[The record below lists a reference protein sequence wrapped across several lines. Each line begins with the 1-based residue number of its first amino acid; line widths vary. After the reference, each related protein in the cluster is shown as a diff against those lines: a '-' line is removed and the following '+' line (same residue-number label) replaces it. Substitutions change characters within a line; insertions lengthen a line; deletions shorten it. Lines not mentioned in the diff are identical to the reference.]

1 MEPSAGKDHKIL
13 FLYNHSSTFIRNDL
27 EIFKGKAA
35 VVAYEC
41 RISKSLPG
49 FIVSMAREMFFILFN
64 ISKSGMIYCWFADY
78 HAFFPAFFAKLARK
92 PFYLVLGGYDVNY
105 LPELGYGSF
114 GSRFRGYCTRYALR
128 NATCNLP
135 VSENLAVEARKR
147 AGNINLHTLPT
158 GYDPEK
164 FTFTDELKE
173 NMVITAAIVHEK
185 QTYLVKGLDRFLE
198 LARITPGLTFVAVG
212 IGTEM
217 HPDFEPVPENLK
229 LIPRVDQYE
238 LYRWFGRARFYA
250 QLSRSE
256 GMPNGLCE
264 AMLMKCIPLGM
275 KVGGIP
281 AVIAGDGYLL
291 DEWDPLMAR
300 DFLMS
305 HLADNETGEK
315 ARKSI
320 AERFH
325 YRKRAEYLESLLT
338 RLKGYRQ

>member
-1 MEPSAGKDHKIL
+1 MEPSAGKNHKIL

-27 EIFKGKAA
+27 EFFKRKTS
-35 VVAYEC
+35 VIDYEC
-41 RISKSLPG
+41 RISKSLSG
-49 FIVSMAREMFFILFN
+49 YIFYMAREMLFILIN
-64 ISKSGMIYCWFADY
+64 IYGSNMIYCWFADY
-78 HAFFPAFFAKLARK
+78 HAFLPAVFAKLTHK

-114 GSRFRGYCTRYALR
+114 GSRFRAYCTCYALR

-147 AGNINLHTLPT
+147 AGNIKLHTLPT

-164 FTFTDELKE
+164 FTPVDDVKE

-185 QTYLVKGLDRFLE
+185 QTFLVKGLDRFLE
-198 LARITPGLTFVAVG
+198 LARNTPGLTFVAVG
-212 IGTEM
+212 IGKEM
-217 HPDFEPVPENLK
+217 HPDFEPLPENLK
-229 LIPRVDQYE
+229 LIPRVDQSE

-275 KVGGIP
+275 RIGGIP
-281 AVIAGDGYLL
+281 GVIADSGYLL
-291 DEWDPLMAR
+291 DDWDPLTAR
-300 DFLMS
+300 NFLLN
-305 HLADNETGEK
+305 HLTDNLTGEK

-325 YRKRAEYLESLLT
+325 FKKRAEYLESLLM
-338 RLKGYRQ
+338 RL

>member
-27 EIFKGKAA
+27 EIFKRKT
-35 VVAYEC
+35 VVLDYEC
-41 RISKSLPG
+41 RISKSLSG
-49 FIVSMAREMFFILFN
+49 FLFSMAREMFFMLFN
-64 ISKSGMIYCWFADY
+64 ISGSSMIYCWFADY
-78 HAFFPAFFAKLARK
+78 HAFIPAVFAKLTRK

-114 GSRFRGYCTRYALR
+114 GSRFRAYCTRYALR

-147 AGNINLHTLPT
+147 AGNINLYILPT

-164 FTFTDELKE
+164 FTSVDEPKE

-185 QTYLVKGLDRFLE
+185 QTFLVKGLDRFLE
-198 LARITPGLTFVAVG
+198 LARNTPGLTFVAVG
-212 IGTEM
+212 IGREM
-217 HPDFEPVPENLK
+217 LPDFEPVPENLK
-229 LIPRVDQYE
+229 LIPWVDQSE
-238 LYRWFGRARFYA
+238 LYKWFGRARFYA

-264 AMLMKCIPLGM
+264 AMMMKCIPLGM
-275 KVGGIP
+275 RVGGIP
-281 AVIAGDGYLL
+281 DVIAGTGYLL
-291 DEWDPLMAR
+291 DEWDPLIAR
-300 DFLMS
+300 NFLMK
-305 HLADNETGEK
+305 HMDDNITGEL

-325 YRKRAEYLESLLT
+325 FKKRAAYLERLLMCF
-338 RLKGYRQ
+338 